1 MIEQGLKFRITK
13 RRSSVG
19 YIEQNLI
26 EGEVVIYK
34 TKLHWFPVF
43 LWPAF
48 ILLLFVFGLISDN
61 GEAGAFFLL
70 IALILGLGSLVNYS
84 ASEFGVINK
93 RILAKVGWVSRR
105 SLDILLTKVEG
116 IHAEQG
122 ILGKILGYGT
132 VVVTGSGGTKSVLK
146 NIAYPLEFRK
156 IVQEP

>member
-1 MIEQGLKFRITK
+1 LIEQGLKFRITK

-34 TKLHWFPVF
+34 TNSIGFQFF
-43 LWPAF
+43 LASV
-48 ILLLFVFGLISDN
+48 LFVFGLISDN

-84 ASEFGVINK
+84 ASEFGVTNK
-93 RILAKVGWVSRR
+93 RILAKVGWAKRR
-105 SLDILLTKVEG
+105 SLDMLLTKVEG
-116 IHAEQG
+116 IYVEQG

-132 VVVTGSGGTKSVLK
+132 VVVTGSGVPRLYS
-146 NIAYPLEFRK
+146 K
-156 IVQEP
+156 ILHTL